1 MAFRLYWTRSHWIL
15 SADDSFSNGSNWI
28 DLSSPFYGIQHWS
41 EDAKPKVTVI
51 LGMIDASMFP
61 LMGHLVDLRHVGVY
75 GSIYAIADAAFCF
88 AFALGPFFSGP
99 LVKSVGFPT

>member
-1 MAFRLYWTRSHWIL
+1 MSTDLLYPCFVW
-15 SADDSFSNGSNWI
+15 DSQLVCKFSCKKQTF
-28 DLSSPFYGIQHWS
+28 LKQF
-41 EDAKPKVTVI
+41 

-61 LMGHLVDLRHVGVY
+61 QMGYIVDVRHVGVY

-99 LVKSVGFPT
+99 FVRTLGFPT